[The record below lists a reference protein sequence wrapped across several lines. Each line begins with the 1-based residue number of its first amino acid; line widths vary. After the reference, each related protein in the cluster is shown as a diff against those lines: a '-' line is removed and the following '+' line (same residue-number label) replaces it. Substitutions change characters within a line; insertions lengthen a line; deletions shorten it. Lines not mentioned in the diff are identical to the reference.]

1 VKRNRKPTQAKVNRR
16 TVFSEKRT
24 TVAECGWYTTPVQHV
39 VKRWRGRVREDLLQG
54 YFMDVA
60 FALRERSHSFN
71 VVERSH
77 WPAVFEL
84 GLALDK
90 VLCDRSKPAYWLL
103 TLPINVAVN
112 MELEPWGEL
121 SARIVK
127 NGGPHFDPRTL
138 RKTAE
143 RLKIT

>member
-1 VKRNRKPTQAKVNRR
+1 MKRNRKPTQAKVNRR

>member
-1 VKRNRKPTQAKVNRR
+1 MKRNRKPTQAKVNRR

-54 YFMDVA
+54 YFFDVA
-60 FALRERSHSFN
+60 FALRDRSHEFN

-77 WPAVFEL
+77 WPAVFEF

-90 VLCDRSKPAYWLL
+90 VLCDRERPAYWLL
-103 TLPINVAVN
+103 TLPVNVATN
-112 MELEPWGEL
+112 SELEPWGEL
-121 SARIVK
+121 SARIVRY
-127 NGGPHFDPRTL
+127 GGPNFTPDTL

>member
-16 TVFSEKRT
+16 TVFSERRT
-24 TVAECGWYTTPVQHV
+24 TVAECGWYTAPVQRV

-54 YFMDVA
+54 YFFDVA
-60 FALRERSHSFN
+60 FALRDRSREFN
-71 VVERSH
+71 VAERSH
-77 WPAVFEL
+77 WPAVFEF
-84 GLALDK
+84 GLAMDK
-90 VLCDRSKPAYWLL
+90 VLCDRERPAYWLL
-103 TLPINVAVN
+103 TLPVNVATN
-112 MELEPWGEL
+112 SELEPWGEL

>member
-1 VKRNRKPTQAKVNRR
+1 
-16 TVFSEKRT
+16 VFSEKRT